1 MPCGMILSDSWKSAN
16 RAKMVLLGT
25 ISGFQESGS
34 IPIRSFTAPR
44 RRCLQPRYFSVVCT
58 DTTNVR
64 LAAVRRLADEAADA
78 GLLSPE
84 LAAGIR
90 RVKGSQEVGRSI
102 GELVN
107 RGFKPAPSGS
117 SRTPER

>member
-1 MPCGMILSDSWKSAN
+1 MRFRLVFLCGNLVNIHSVDVPQSLLSRWELFMPCGMILSDSWKSAN

-58 DTTNVR
+58 DTC
-64 LAAVRRLADEAADA
+64 
-78 GLLSPE
+78 
-84 LAAGIR
+84 
-90 RVKGSQEVGRSI
+90 
-102 GELVN
+102 
-107 RGFKPAPSGS
+107 PS
-117 SRTPER
+117 RN